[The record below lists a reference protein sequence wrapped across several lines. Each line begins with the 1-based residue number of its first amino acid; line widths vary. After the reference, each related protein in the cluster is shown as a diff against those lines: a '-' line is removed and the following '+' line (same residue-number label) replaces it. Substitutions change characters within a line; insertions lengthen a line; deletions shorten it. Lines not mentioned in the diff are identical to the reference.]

1 MADLALG
8 SGRDALHIL
17 PLSMVPLA
25 TPGLRRA
32 HLLKNVHLEGVLELF
47 YDPATGS
54 GQIDPEQLPLVFD
67 FSGDRAGDLDIIKRL
82 SVLPSYDVYSLRVNL
97 KRLGI
102 SGDSDKNLQLSHEM
116 AEELA
121 THMRRFTQPLI
132 AAIYGEK
139 GSQDVSFADVLT
151 LFADPNVGGARKNLK
166 RLAQTLEIDLREIPQ
181 FLADYADVYMSL
193 SYYRQCLVE
202 LGPILGKLLAALKNL
217 KLERDMQAESAIMR
231 AIEETETKLRTI
243 YQQAGNVV
251 DMFEATT
258 DDMWKDLTSARY
270 KKIKK
275 MILGLQT
282 TMGAGLCALSVKAQA
297 WNTKFPTPIS
307 GSVADRARYVMRDMS
322 YGLDKVKSV
331 TYPDI

>member
-1 MADLALG
+1 MADLALA

-25 TPGLRRA
+25 TPGLRCA
-32 HLLKNVHLEGVLELF
+32 NLLKNVRLEGVLELF
-47 YDPATGS
+47 NDPATGS
-54 GQIDPEQLPLVFD
+54 GQIDTKQLHLAFD
-67 FSGDRAGDLDIIKRL
+67 FSGDRAGDLDIVKRL
-82 SVLPSYDVYSLRVNL
+82 SLLPSYDVYSLRVSL
-97 KRLGI
+97 RRLGI
-102 SGDSDKNLQLSHEM
+102 SGDSDENLQLSHEM

-121 THMRRFTQPLI
+121 HYMRRFTQPLI
-132 AAIYGEK
+132 AAIYGDK

-151 LFADPNVGGARKNLK
+151 LFADPNVAGARENLK

-193 SYYRQCLVE
+193 SYYRRCLVE
-202 LGPILGKLLAALKNL
+202 LGPVLGKMLAALKNL
-217 KLERDMQAESAIMR
+217 KLERDVQAESTIMG
-231 AIEETETKLRTI
+231 AIEETESKLRTI

-251 DMFEATT
+251 DMFETGT
-258 DDMWKDLTSARY
+258 EDMWKDLTSTRY
-270 KKIKK
+270 KQIKK
-275 MILGLQT
+275 MILGLQA
-282 TMGAGLCALSVKAQA
+282 TMGAGLCAVSVKAQA

-307 GSVADRARYVMRDMS
+307 GSVADRARYVLRDMS